1 MFLLENIHRLDS
13 SNLTTYACQT
23 LYDLESE
30 NENNGTM
37 NPAFDCEPG
46 KLGKY
51 CNMSCN
57 NVLGNEFEYCEK
69 HRICQGSQCGCA
81 WGHQGFLCQQ
91 SKVDKFIHEW
101 RNKIINHVAGCE
113 HGS

>member
-23 LYDLESE
+23 LESE

-91 SKVDKFIHEW
+91 SKVDKFI
-101 RNKIINHVAGCE
+101 
-113 HGS
+113 